1 MIKHRVQHGDD
12 RTHADAGRERQ
23 ETLFEKDPVTAA
35 KVRQYLYWENLAMG
49 SGESETDDIEFAAL
63 TGPDVGPVA
72 SGYETGT
79 GDQRAILSGRP
90 QQSRLTGIS

>member
-1 MIKHRVQHGDD
+1 MRRHRAQHADD
-12 RTHADAGRERQ
+12 RTHDEAPRERQ
-23 ETLFEKDPVTAA
+23 EAMADPVTAA
-35 KVRQYLYWENLAMG
+35 RVRQYLYWENLAVG